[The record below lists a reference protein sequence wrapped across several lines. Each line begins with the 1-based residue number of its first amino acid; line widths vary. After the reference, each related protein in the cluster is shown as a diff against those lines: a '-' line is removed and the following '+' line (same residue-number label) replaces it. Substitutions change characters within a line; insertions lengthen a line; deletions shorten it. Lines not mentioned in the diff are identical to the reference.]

1 MCHQGVKFPDGRFEH
16 DTQLGSGL
24 AFAQQQAAVY
34 LQPTAT
40 IQLPL
45 MDQVKQQ
52 ASKLQSSFD
61 DKFKAQTDKQKAV
74 TAFIAKPV
82 LLRLASDIL
91 SLTVSTV
98 RQDAKRGASENS
110 WDQPLN

>member
-1 MCHQGVKFPDGRFEH
+1 MN
-16 DTQLGSGL
+16 
-24 AFAQQQAAVY
+24 
-34 LQPTAT
+34 
-40 IQLPL
+40 
-45 MDQVKQQ
+45 QVKQQ

-61 DKFKAQTDKQKAV
+61 DKLKAQTDKQKAV

-110 WDQPLN
+110 WDQPLNRVLSVS